1 MTSIVYFEIILI
13 GIGLSMDAF
22 AVSVCK
28 GLAMKRPDM
37 GKALMTGLYF
47 GVFQA
52 VMPILGWLL
61 GTRFRV
67 YIESVDHWVAFG
79 LLFLIGGKMIW
90 EAVREDPD
98 EEKAE
103 IVRAASRGEA
113 GYSAFAEHRELFIL
127 AIATSID
134 ALAVGISFAAI
145 GTPIFPSAEIIGLI
159 TFCLSVIGV
168 YTGAM
173 FGNRYE
179 RKAEIAGGIILMGI
193 GVKIL
198 IEHMM

>member
-37 GKALMTGLYF
+37 GKALMTGTYF

-113 GYSAFAEHRELFIL
+113 GYSALAEHRELFIL

-168 YTGAM
+168 YTGVM

>member
-37 GKALMTGLYF
+37 GKTVMTGAYF

-113 GYSAFAEHRELFIL
+113 GYSALAEHRELFIL

-168 YTGAM
+168 YTGVM

>member
-1 MTSIVYFEIILI
+1 MTSIVYFEIILV

-37 GKALMTGLYF
+37 GKALMTGAYF

-113 GYSAFAEHRELFIL
+113 GYSALAEHRELFIL

-168 YTGAM
+168 YTGVM

>member
-37 GKALMTGLYF
+37 GKAVMTGTYF

-113 GYSAFAEHRELFIL
+113 GYSALAEHRELFIL

-179 RKAEIAGGIILMGI
+179 RKAEIAGGIILIGI

>member
-1 MTSIVYFEIILI
+1 MYSIVYIEIILI
-13 GIGLSMDAF
+13 GVGLSMDAF
-22 AVSVCK
+22 AVSVCR

-37 GKALMTGLYF
+37 GKAVMTGAYF

-61 GTRFRV
+61 GTRFRI

-90 EAVREDPD
+90 EAVREEPD
-98 EEKAE
+98 EKQAE
-103 IVRAASRGEA
+103 IMTAALTEGKDRGA
-113 GYSAFAEHRELFIL
+113 LADHRELLIL

-159 TFCLSVIGV
+159 TFCLSIIGV

>member
-1 MTSIVYFEIILI
+1 MHSIVLIEIILI

-22 AVSVCK
+22 AVSVCR
-28 GLAMKRPDM
+28 GLAMKRPGM
-37 GKALMTGLYF
+37 GRALMTGLYF

-79 LLFLIGGKMIW
+79 LLFFIGGKMIW

-113 GYSAFAEHRELFIL
+113 GYSAFAEHRELFIM

-159 TFCLSVIGV
+159 TFCLSILGV

-179 RKAEIAGGIILMGI
+179 RKAEIAGGIILIGI

>member
-37 GKALMTGLYF
+37 GKAVMTGTYF

-113 GYSAFAEHRELFIL
+113 GYSALAEHRELFIL

-168 YTGAM
+168 YTGVM

-179 RKAEIAGGIILMGI
+179 RKAEIAGGIILIGI

>member
-1 MTSIVYFEIILI
+1 MPSIVYFEIILI

-37 GKALMTGLYF
+37 GKAVMTGAYF

-113 GYSAFAEHRELFIL
+113 GYSALAEHRELFIL

-168 YTGAM
+168 YTGVM